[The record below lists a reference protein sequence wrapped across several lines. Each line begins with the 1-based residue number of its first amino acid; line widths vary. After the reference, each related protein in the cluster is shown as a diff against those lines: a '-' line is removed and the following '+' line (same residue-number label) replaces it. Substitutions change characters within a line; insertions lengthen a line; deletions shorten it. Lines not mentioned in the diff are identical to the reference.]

1 MRRKKLVT
9 LISSVCLILVL
20 AALPFMAACPAPE
33 EEEEGPVILRFAG
46 PWPPLDPVSIL
57 FQGMADRFNERAGGD
72 YIMEYH
78 PGEALVKIMES
89 LDAVRTGAVEMAA
102 WPIGVFTSVDPR
114 FAAAEVPFA
123 FNNVNADAYAQEL
136 LLPMYSQF
144 MEEEF
149 NSKALTSFTCLAL
162 DVCSTK
168 PVKTMDDWENLLV
181 QSVSPQASAFI
192 ENMGGSAVPMP
203 FPEGYTSL
211 DKGVVDATMQ
221 SSMMMI
227 MFKLNEVA
235 SYVTR
240 GYLIPAS
247 LVAAINLDTWN
258 SLPENI
264 QDILVEEGLETQRE
278 ANEFFIGMA
287 EENTKTLTEQG
298 LEVYVLSKA
307 ERDEWREAVWPYSE
321 QLIADMGDF
330 GQEFLRI
337 AETVNSKYPYQ

>member
-1 MRRKKLVT
+1 MKRVFILLIVALVI
-9 LISSVCLILVL
+9 LMSISVVS
-20 AALPFMAACPAPE
+20 CPKAPE
-33 EEEEGPVILRFAG
+33 KPVTLRFAG
-46 PWPPLDPVSIL
+46 LWPPLDPVSTL

-78 PGEALVKIMES
+78 PGEALVKVMES
-89 LDAVRTGAVEMAA
+89 LDAVRTGAVEMSA

-144 MEEEF
+144 MEEKF

-168 PVKTMDDWENLLV
+168 PVKTMDDWEGLLV

-203 FPEGYTSL
+203 FPEGYTAL

-258 SLPENI
+258 SLPKNI
-264 QDILVEEGLETQRE
+264 QDILVEEGLKTQRE
-278 ANEFFIGMA
+278 ANEFFIGTA
-287 EENTKTLTEQG
+287 EENTKTLSEMG
-298 LEVYVLSKA
+298 VEVYILDKA
-307 ERDEWREAVWPYSE
+307 ERDKWREAVWPYSE
-321 QLIADMGDF
+321 KLIADMGDF
-330 GQEFLRI
+330 GQEFLKV
-337 AETVNSKYPYQ
+337 AETVNSKYPYR